1 MEDTYQ
7 DYVNKLNDYNH
18 VEHKVTLTQGEI
30 GTILYHLDDLAE
42 EIGDAYIPSPEVE
55 SIYEKLEGVVDRW
68 YAFQEQCDLNQQ
80 RKNAEYE
87 LTPFQEHLE
96 IKEFIRNN
104 PTDEN
109 PYSQIPQR
117 Y

>member
-18 VEHKVTLTQGEI
+18 VEHNVTLTQGEI
-30 GTILYHLDDLAE
+30 STILYHLDDLAE

-55 SIYEKLEGVVDRW
+55 SIYEKLEGVVDEW
-68 YAFQEQCDLNQQ
+68 YEHKDSLNI
-80 RKNAEYE
+80 
-87 LTPFQEHLE
+87 TPFQEHLE